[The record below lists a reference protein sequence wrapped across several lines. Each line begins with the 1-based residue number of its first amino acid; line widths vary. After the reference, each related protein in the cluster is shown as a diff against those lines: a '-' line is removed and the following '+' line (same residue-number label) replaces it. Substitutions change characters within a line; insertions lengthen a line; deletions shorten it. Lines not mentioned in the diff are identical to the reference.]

1 MFGIGGSSSKTDRQQ
16 QLTGYGDLQNI
27 FNYALPQGQS
37 TLSGGQGTTNQGLGE
52 LGQAANYNSK
62 ILSGNRSAVT
72 EAMAPEINSVTS
84 QANQLKKQQ
93 SAMGTS
99 RGGGTNA
106 GNQQLGT
113 QESGQITNLIAQA
126 RPQASQAL
134 SQIGAQTGGIG
145 LGEMGVGANLLGL
158 GNSAANNLL
167 TGATTAKQED
177 DQQNNQ
183 AGAAA
188 GQLAAMALLAM

>member
-1 MFGIGGSSSKTDRQQ
+1 MGGSSSNTDRQQ
-16 QLTGYGDLQNI
+16 QLTGFGDLQNV

-37 TLSGGQGTTNQGLGE
+37 TLSGGQGTANQGLGE

-84 QANQLKKQQ
+84 QANQLRKQQ
-93 SAMGTS
+93 AALGTS

-113 QESGQITNLIAQA
+113 QEAGQVTNLIAQA

-145 LGEMGVGANLLGL
+145 LGEMGVGSQLLGL
-158 GNSAANNLL
+158 GTGAANDLL
-167 TGATTAKQED
+167 SGATNAKQLD
-177 DQQNNQ
+177 NQTNQQ
-183 AGAAA
+183 AGAGAA
-188 GQLAAMALLAM
+188 NLASMLLFGM